1 MTDAKRQDLAN
12 VVPLFDVAE
21 VVAHPRPGEVGRCER
36 ALVVALQA
44 GAESGQL
51 RKEDLGMIGGAL
63 IAARALDDA
72 ERWAGSKGG
81 GPYAVA
87 AVLTPYREVLQA
99 LRLPA
104 ATAPEEGGGPPV
116 PPDGQG
122 GTPSWLS
129 DHFGTPE

>member
-1 MTDAKRQDLAN
+1 VTAAELPDVGN

-21 VVAHPRPGEVGRCER
+21 VVAPARPGEVGRAERGLRR
-36 ALVVALQA
+36 ALEA
-44 GAESGQL
+44 GAVSGVL
-51 RKEDLGMIGGAL
+51 REEDLGMIGAAL
-63 IAARALDDA
+63 VAARALDDA

-104 ATAPEEGGGPPV
+104 ATVPEEAGSAPV

-122 GTPSWLS
+122 GTPSWLG
-129 DHFGTPE
+129 DAFGTPE